1 MTALICVFQF
11 VVFSS
16 NVLVNFVTYS
26 ITDVYTLTIKL
37 LVLLTTI
44 LILNASK
51 DALKKHPRHL
61 MEYPVLI
68 LLTALFLLILVSAY
82 NFMTVFLAILGFS
95 LNLYVLLLNDVFNQA
110 SREAGIKY
118 FYLSTVSSGLLI
130 CGIFLLYLI
139 FHSTSFLSIT

>member
-1 MTALICVFQF
+1 MTIFICLFQF
-11 VVFSS
+11 LFFT
-16 NVLVNFVTYS
+16 NAVLVNFVTYS
-26 ITDVYTLTIKL
+26 ITDVYTLAIKL

-68 LLTALFLLILVSAY
+68 LMTALFLLILTSAY
-82 NFMTVFLAILGFS
+82 NFLTVFLAILGFS
-95 LNLYVLLLNDVFNQA
+95 LNLYVLLLNDAFNQA

-139 FHSTSFLSIT
+139 FHSTSFISIT

>member
-1 MTALICVFQF
+1 MTALICIFQF
-11 VVFSS
+11 LFFTS

-26 ITDVYTLTIKL
+26 ITDVYTLAIKL

-44 LILNASK
+44 LILNSSK
-51 DALKKHPRHL
+51 EALKKHPRHL

-68 LLTALFLLILVSAY
+68 LLTALFLLILISAY

-95 LNLYVLLLNDVFNQA
+95 LNLYVLLLNDAFNQA

-139 FHSTSFLSIT
+139 FHTTSFISIT